1 MHESAFGR
9 LVSVLIAPGKTFRSI
24 AERPTWGVAL
34 VVLLVLTVGTT
45 LLFFQKLDFEDMIRQ
60 QMAEQGRELPPEA
73 AGSMGMMRGCA
84 MGAALGFPVIFYF
97 GVPLLFWGAFT
108 LLGGTLN
115 YKTSLATALHAMMP
129 AAVGA
134 LLSIP
139 VLLGRAEVTAEEAQ
153 AGSVLAS
160 NLAQF
165 APDGASPM
173 LIALLASFDVF
184 TIWMVVL
191 LIIGYHIAAKVSKG
205 KAAAVVL
212 GLRLV
217 AILLKVGMAAL
228 QGAGGGA

>member
-9 LVSVLIAPGKTFRSI
+9 LVSVLVAPGKTFRSI

-34 VVLLVLTVGTT
+34 IVLLLLAVGTT
-45 LLFFQKLDFEDMIRQ
+45 LLFFQKLDFEEMVRQ

-73 AGSMGMMRGCA
+73 AGQLGMMRGCA

-108 LLGGTLN
+108 LLGGTLS
-115 YKTSLATALHAMMP
+115 YKTSLAVALHAMMP

-139 VLLGRAEVTAEEAQ
+139 VLLGRAEVSAEEAQ

-165 APDGASPM
+165 APDGASPVV
-173 LIALLASFDVF
+173 IALLASVDIF
-184 TIWMVVL
+184 TIWIVVL
-191 LIIGYHIAAKVSKG
+191 LIVGYQIAARVSMA
-205 KAAAVVL
+205 KAAATVL
-212 GLRLV
+212 GLWLV
-217 AILLKVGMAAL
+217 GILFKVGMAAL

>member
-1 MHESAFGR
+1 MENSSFGR

-34 VVLLVLTVGTT
+34 IVLLVLTAGTT
-45 LLFFQKLDFEDMIRQ
+45 MLFFQKLDFEDMVRQ

-73 AGSMGMMRGCA
+73 AGQLGMMRGCA

-139 VLLGRAEVTAEEAQ
+139 VLLGRAEVSAEEAQ

-191 LIIGYHIAAKVSKG
+191 LVIGYHIVAKVSKG

-212 GLRLV
+212 GLWLV

>member
-9 LVSVLIAPGKTFRSI
+9 LVSVLVAPGKTFRSI

-34 VVLLVLTVGTT
+34 IVLLLLTVGTT
-45 LLFFQKLDFEDMIRQ
+45 LLFFQKLDFEEMVRQ

-73 AGSMGMMRGCA
+73 AGQLGMMRGCA

-115 YKTSLATALHAMMP
+115 YKTSLAVALHAMMP

-139 VLLGRAEVTAEEAQ
+139 VLLGRAEVSAEEAQ

-165 APDGASPM
+165 APDGASPVV
-173 LIALLASFDVF
+173 IALLASVDIF
-184 TIWMVVL
+184 TIWIVVL
-191 LIIGYHIAAKVSKG
+191 LIVGYQIAARVSMA
-205 KAAAVVL
+205 KAAATVL
-212 GLRLV
+212 GLWLV
-217 AILLKVGMAAL
+217 GILFKVGMAAL

>member
-34 VVLLVLTVGTT
+34 IVLLVLTVGTT
-45 LLFFQKLDFEDMIRQ
+45 VLFFQKLDFEELVRQ

-84 MGAALGFPVIFYF
+84 MGAALGFPVLFYF

-108 LLGGTLN
+108 LLGGTIN
-115 YKTSLATALHAMMP
+115 YKTSLAVALHAMMP

-139 VLLGRAEVTAEEAQ
+139 VLLGRAEIGFEEAQ

-160 NLAQF
+160 NLAHF

-184 TIWMVVL
+184 TIWMVIL
-191 LIIGYHIAAKVSKG
+191 LILGYHVAAKVSKA
-205 KAAAVVL
+205 KAAATIL
-212 GLRLV
+212 GLWLV